1 MVVRVYGSVNGSDV
15 IFTPL
20 GDDLWDVTVPKLP
33 GGEYVCDLYA
43 EDDAGNIGYAA
54 TILFIVNAKH
64 IITEIRWLR
73 FSADP
78 AMRELEVVG
87 KVACREADAQ
97 VTNIE
102 CVGSVREFKMDVV
115 RCEICGGDM
124 FGMLDNYDI

>member
-1 MVVRVYGSVNGSDV
+1 MVIRVYGSVNGSDV
-15 IFTPL
+15 VFTSL
-20 GDDLWDVTVPKLP
+20 GDDLWDVAVPKLP

-78 AMRELEVVG
+78 AMRELEAVG

-97 VTNIE
+97 VSNIE
-102 CVGSVREFKMDVV
+102 CVDSVREFKMDVV